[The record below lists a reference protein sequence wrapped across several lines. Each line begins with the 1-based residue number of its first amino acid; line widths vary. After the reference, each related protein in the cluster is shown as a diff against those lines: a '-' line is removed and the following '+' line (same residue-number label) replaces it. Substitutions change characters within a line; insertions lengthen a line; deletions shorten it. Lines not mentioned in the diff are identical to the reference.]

1 MFWTRKQ
8 IRDLNFQFK
17 AVPKQVCRTVTDQR
31 APCNKVYKAGR
42 YAFLPEHGA
51 GTACP
56 ARLTVFTMMVLY
68 SASGAIFLDWMVS
81 IQGTHLPRSLSN
93 TKSYT

>member
-1 MFWTRKQ
+1 MLEQ
-8 IRDLNFQFK
+8 VFK
-17 AVPKQVCRTVTDQR
+17 VCDGPGSVSEKWLDVNSLHPKHSIAQPHQ
-31 APCNKVYKAGR
+31 
-42 YAFLPEHGA
+42 
-51 GTACP
+51 
-56 ARLTVFTMMVLY
+56 LTVFTIMVLY